1 MYDITILTEMLLP
14 ELKEAAEKL
23 LIPKAKISK
32 SKKPELIELIL
43 KKQDMQQEETNE
55 EAVVVAVEEK
65 LENPSKEKKRK
76 SKNSS

>member
-43 KKQDMQQEETNE
+43 KKQDMQQEQEFL
-55 EAVVVAVEEK
+55 VK
-65 LENPSKEKKRK
+65 PQKRLHLLKKQK
-76 SKNSS
+76 KILFLTEMP